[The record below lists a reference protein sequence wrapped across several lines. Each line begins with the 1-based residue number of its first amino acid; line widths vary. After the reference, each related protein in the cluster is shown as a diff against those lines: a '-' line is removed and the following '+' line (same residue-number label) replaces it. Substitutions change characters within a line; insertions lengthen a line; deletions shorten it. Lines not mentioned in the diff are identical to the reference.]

1 MDLSGRVKKRI
12 KELMDQ
18 RAWSVYDLSQKSDL
32 TEACIR
38 NWYTKRNYTPSLEAI
53 EKICKA
59 FEISVAELVRD
70 ETEDSIVVDAE
81 KKELLKNW
89 SNLETKQKK
98 VVCMQI
104 EKFLNKD

>member
-104 EKFLNKD
+104 ETFLNKD